1 MNLLLTDT
9 DYMGQLAKIYHSY
22 HIKDFSALEVDVQV
36 LSRALTELED
46 SCTGVRAMLKEL
58 LLSQQE
64 QE

>member
-1 MNLLLTDT
+1 MTAT

-36 LSRALTELED
+36 LSQALIELEGT
-46 SCTGVRAMLKEL
+46 CTGVRAMLKDL
-58 LLSQQE
+58 LLSLQE